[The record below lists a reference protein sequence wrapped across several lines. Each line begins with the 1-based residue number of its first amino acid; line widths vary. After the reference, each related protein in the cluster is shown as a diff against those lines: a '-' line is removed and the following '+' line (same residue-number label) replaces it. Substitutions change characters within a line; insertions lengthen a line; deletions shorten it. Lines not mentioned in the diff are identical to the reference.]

1 MARYET
7 PPDPRQ
13 SDLRPRRPRRL
24 RGDRFDWAPIL
35 GFTLGVIVT
44 VIAIILAWQ
53 LARTFLEPPPLALQ
67 APAPTIVRLTAQATL
82 PPSPTPPPPT
92 PTPIPSLTPLPTPDL
107 RTPPP
112 TVTIGYYAVVANTG
126 GLGVIVRN
134 GPSTDST
141 RLRTAGDGVV
151 GLVLAGPQTANG
163 FTWWQLRLT
172 DDNVEGWVV
181 ADFLTPTGQ
190 P

>member
-1 MARYET
+1 MARYEV

-35 GFTLGVIVT
+35 GFTLGIIVT

-53 LARTFLEPPPLALQ
+53 LARTFLEPPPLALE
-67 APAPTIVRLTAQATL
+67 APIPTIVRLTALATL
-82 PPSPTPPPPT
+82 PPSPTSPPPSPS
-92 PTPIPSLTPLPTPDL
+92 PIPSLTPLPTPDL

-112 TVTIGYYAVVANTG
+112 AVTIGYYVVVANTG
-126 GLGVIVRN
+126 GVGVIVRD
-134 GPSTDST
+134 GPGIGNA
-141 RLRTAGDGVV
+141 RLRTAVDGVV
-151 GLVLAGPQTANG
+151 GLVLAGPRSADD
-163 FTWWQLRLT
+163 FAWWQVRWS

-181 ADFLTPTGQ
+181 ADFLQPTGR